1 MKILKAIL
9 LLTPLLLL
17 NACAYNLNVGSKE
30 AAAKGVTY
38 SYDKFTKSGLL
49 KTEQYQSATKEPV
62 TLYHLRALYEGNK
75 NNPNQIQIYGE
86 MFSQIGWCFLD
97 SAYDEN
103 GTKYKFIKIDKDVA
117 AGAYAGQSIIHEHFA
132 LDLSV
137 EALEQLSIKD
147 TEFKA
152 VGKKCNSIFK
162 VDHRVASA
170 FLDSISKRKSN
181 G

>member
-1 MKILKAIL
+1 MKILKTIL
-9 LLTPLLLL
+9 LISPLLLL

-62 TLYHLRALYEGNK
+62 TLYHLRAMYGGDE
-75 NNPNQIQIYGE
+75 NNLNQIQIYGE

-117 AGAYAGQSIIHEHFA
+117 AGAYAGQTIVHEHFA
-132 LDLSV
+132 INLSV
-137 EALEQLSIKD
+137 QVLEQLSLRD

-152 VGKKCNSIFK
+152 VGKKCDSIFK
-162 VDHRVASA
+162 VDHRVAGA
-170 FLDSISKRKSN
+170 FLDSINDRKNN